1 MSDTIDDIVHTYFA
15 AWNDLD
21 RGHRNATI
29 EAIFTE
35 NATVI
40 DPDWTA
46 EGRNNIAAAIG
57 HAREEKLGNLML
69 TVTKVISAHHDLALF
84 SWHLVQPDAS
94 TAAPLATGYGVMSM
108 EEGRIDRAYNFF
120 G

>member
-1 MSDTIDDIVHTYFA
+1 MSETVNDIIHTYVA

-21 RGHRNATI
+21 RDHRNATL

-46 EGRNNIAAAIG
+46 EGHNDIAAAIG
-57 HAREEKLGNLML
+57 DAREEKLGNLVL
-69 TVTKVISAHHDLALF
+69 AVTKVISTHHDLALF
-84 SWHLVQPDAS
+84 SWHLTEPHAS
-94 TAAPLATGYGVMSM
+94 ATPLATGYGVVSM
-108 EEGRIDRAYNFF
+108 EEEKINRAYNFF

>member
-1 MSDTIDDIVHTYFA
+1 MSEPIDDIVHTYFA

-21 RGHRNATI
+21 HDHRNATI

-57 HAREEKLGNLML
+57 DAREEKLGNLVL
-69 TVTKVISAHHDLALF
+69 AVTKVISTHHDLALF
-84 SWHLVQPDAS
+84 SWHLTQPDAS
-94 TAAPLATGYGVMSM
+94 ATPLATGYGVVSM
-108 EEGRIDRAYNFF
+108 EEGRINRAYNFF